1 MRDPREGSVR
11 ERIGIIGGGIA
22 GLSAGCYARMNGYR
36 SRIFEMHSLPGGL
49 CTAWQRNGYT
59 IDGCIHW
66 LVGSSPKSRF
76 YRLWEEVGAVPNQPM
91 YDHDVFVR
99 IEGGEGKALTLYTD
113 IDRLSAHLFEIAS
126 EDRDVLRE
134 WTRGLRK
141 LTRMD
146 PPVERPA
153 ERMGPIGKLAAALRF
168 LPHIGVFRRW
178 AGTTVRQFAEDLD
191 NPFLREALPLAFD
204 LPEFPMIA
212 MMMTLAWMHNG
223 AAGYPIGGSL
233 PFARAIERRYL
244 DLGGEIEYGARVE
257 EILVKE
263 NRAVGVRLEDGTE
276 HRSDLV
282 ISAADGHATIFDLLG
297 GRYCDETIRGYYE
310 HLPIFPPLLLV
321 GIGVDRTL
329 DGFPNAVDGINFP
342 LREPIT
348 VDGRKL
354 TRLSVQA
361 STFDPSLAPPGK
373 TVLKVIVPSSFE
385 RWRKLREQPDAYRAE
400 KDAVAAEVLRGLDQ
414 RFPGLS
420 NDVEM
425 IDVATPTTWHRYTG
439 NWQGSFE
446 GWLLTPRT
454 LRLQMRK
461 TLPGLYDFYMI
472 GQWVQPGG
480 GLPPAVMSAR
490 HVLQRICKE
499 DNRRFTA
506 SVPS

>member
-1 MRDPREGSVR
+1 MRESIHIV
-11 ERIGIIGGGIA
+11 GGGIA

-66 LVGSSPKSRF
+66 LVGSSPKNRF
-76 YRLWEEVGAVPNQPM
+76 YRLWEEVGAVPNQPI
-91 YDHDVFVR
+91 YDHDIFAR
-99 IEGGEGKALTLYTD
+99 IEGNSGQALTLYTD
-113 IDRLSAHLFEIAS
+113 IDRLADHLLELAP

-134 WTRGLRK
+134 WTRGLRR
-141 LTRMD
+141 LARMD
-146 PPVERPA
+146 LPVERPD
-153 ERMGPIGKLAAALRF
+153 ELIGPIGKLGMAMRF
-168 LPHIGVFRRW
+168 LPHMGVFRRW

-191 NPFLREALPLAFD
+191 NPFLREAVPFAFD
-204 LPEFPMIA
+204 LPDFPMIA
-212 MMMTLAWMHNG
+212 MMMTLAWMHNR
-223 AAGYPIGGSL
+223 ASGYPLGGSL
-233 PFARAIERRYL
+233 PFARSIEQRYL

-257 EILVKE
+257 EILVEE
-263 NRAVGVRLEDGTE
+263 NRAVGVRLADGTA
-276 HRSDLV
+276 HRSELV

-310 HLPIFPPLLLV
+310 QLPIFPPLLFL

-329 DGFPNAVDGINFP
+329 DDFPNAVSGISFP

-354 TRLSVQA
+354 ARLSVQA

-373 TVLKVIVPSSFE
+373 TVLRVMIPSSFA
-385 RWRKLREQPDAYRAE
+385 RWRKLHERPDGYRAE
-400 KDAVAAEVLRGLDQ
+400 KDAVAAEVIRGIDQ

-420 NDVEM
+420 AHVETV
-425 IDVATPTTWHRYTG
+425 DVATPVTWHRYTG

-446 GWLLTPRT
+446 GWLPSPRT
-454 LRLQMRK
+454 LTMRMSK
-461 TLPGLYDFYMI
+461 TLPGLYGFYMI

-480 GLPPAVMSAR
+480 GLPSAVMSAR
-490 HVLQRICKE
+490 HVLQLICKE
-499 DNRRFTA
+499 HNKRFKTN
-506 SVPS
+506 VPQPAPN